1 MELSSRQAGSSFRQT
16 TDLKEA
22 GQGIFE
28 QEPVCMD
35 RPGPRAPLEVGQA
48 IATPAGAAVA
58 IAALSAA
65 ALAHYQAGRLGEAA
79 RLYRSILGAAPRH
92 VHSLHQL
99 GIIAHQWGRS
109 DLAIHLIGR
118 AIALDGRQP
127 KAHFDFATVLL
138 RLGRLDEAAASYA
151 RATELKPDYAEAH
164 MNRAI
169 VLKQQGKLGA
179 AVAALEHTLAVR
191 PDYAEAHANL
201 GGTLAAQGKLIEA
214 IARYTQ
220 ALALKSDVAEIHGN
234 LGHLRA
240 QLGDFAVAEQHYRRA
255 LALKPHAADLH
266 MSLGIVL
273 RKLHRPDEA
282 VPCHQR
288 ALSLRPDYAEAL
300 HNLALVYLTQADKPR
315 ALAAARRALAVRE
328 MPETKRL
335 FAQCIRG
342 LVSAPDMDGLR
353 GLVRRAIE
361 EPWDRP
367 RLLVQVGANFIKQDE
382 RLVASIRRVVE
393 AWPRRPPTCD
403 LSAASGLAAGFAD
416 PLLLSLMESSQVSD
430 VALERFLTAVRHGLL
445 DEASAALGAST
456 ADDHDTL
463 RFCCALARQCWI
475 NEYVFDL
482 ADGELDRAAVLRD
495 ALAAALRSGAEVPPV
510 RLALVASYFPLLSVA
525 PPQLLLERP
534 WPDAVAA
541 LITQQVHEPV
551 EERQLAQTMTRMTE
565 VADPTSILVRQQ
577 YEESPY
583 PRWVRIEPAAPAASA
598 ETWLRQTYPTAAV
611 DNFAGRDTIDVLVA
625 GCGTGQNS
633 IEAARRFAGAQ
644 VLAIDLSL
652 SSLAY
657 AQRKARELGI
667 GNIAHAQ
674 ADILE
679 LGSVSRSFDIIE
691 SAGVLHHLADWKTGW
706 RVLLSLLRPGG
717 LMRVGLYS
725 ELARASLAAARA
737 FIKDRRYERTD
748 IRRCRQEL
756 LACMAPI
763 SDVAQFQDF
772 FTTSECRDLL
782 FHVEEHRVTLPEIKD
797 FLNENGL
804 KFLGF
809 EIDGA
814 VIEQY
819 RRRFAEDEAAND
831 LDRWNIF
838 EQDNPA
844 TFAGMYQ
851 FWVQKR

>member
-1 MELSSRQAGSSFRQT
+1 MDRTGPHVSDELRQA
-16 TDLKEA
+16 
-22 GQGIFE
+22 I
-28 QEPVCMD
+28 M
-35 RPGPRAPLEVGQA
+35 
-48 IATPAGAAVA
+48 TPAGAAIA
-58 IAALSAA
+58 IAGLSAA
-65 ALAHYQAGRLGEAA
+65 ALAHHQAGRLGEAA

-92 VHSLHQL
+92 VDSLHQL
-99 GIIAHQWGRS
+99 GVIALQWGRS
-109 DLAIHLIGR
+109 DVAAHLIGR
-118 AIALDGRQP
+118 AIALDGRRP

-164 MNRAI
+164 MNFAI

-179 AVAALEHTLAVR
+179 AVTALERTLAVR

-201 GGTLAAQGKLIEA
+201 GGALAAQGKLIEA
-214 IARYTQ
+214 VARYTR
-220 ALALKSDVAEIHGN
+220 ALALKPDIAEIHGN

-240 QLGDFAVAEQHYRRA
+240 ELGEFDQAEQHYRHA
-255 LALKPHAADLH
+255 LALKPHAADMH

-273 RKLHRPDEA
+273 RKLHRPHEA
-282 VPCHQR
+282 ISCHQR

-315 ALAAARRALAVRE
+315 ALATARRALALRE

-342 LVSAPDMDGLR
+342 LVSAPDMEALR
-353 GLVRRAIE
+353 GLIRRAID

-367 RLLVQVGANFIKQDE
+367 RLLAQVAANFIKQDE
-382 RLVASIRRVVE
+382 RLGSSIRRAVE
-393 AWPRRPPTCD
+393 TWPSRAPTRD
-403 LSAASGLAAGFAD
+403 LFGASGFSAVLAD
-416 PLLLSLMESSQVSD
+416 PLLLSLMESAQVSD

-445 DEASAALGAST
+445 DDASSIDAST
-456 ADDHDTL
+456 ADDHDML

-482 ADGELDRAAVLRD
+482 VDGEFDQAAALRD
-495 ALAAALRSGAEVPPV
+495 ALATALRSGAVVPPMQI
-510 RLALVASYFPLLSVA
+510 ALMASYFPLLSVA
-525 PPQLLLERP
+525 PPDLLLERP

-541 LITQQVHEPV
+541 LITQQVREPL
-551 EERQLAQTMTRMTE
+551 EERQLASAIPRMTKI
-565 VADPTSILVRQQ
+565 ADPTSVMVRQQ
-577 YEESPY
+577 YEENPY
-583 PRWVRIEPAAPAASA
+583 PRWVRIEPAGQAVTT

-611 DNFAGRDTIDVLVA
+611 DNFVGRDAIDILVA
-625 GCGTGQNS
+625 GCGAGQNS
-633 IEAARRFAGAQ
+633 IEAARRSAGAQ
-644 VLAIDLSL
+644 VLAVDLSL

-657 AQRKARELGI
+657 AQRKTRELGI
-667 GNIAHAQ
+667 GNIEYAQ

-679 LGSVSRSFDIIE
+679 LTTVGRSFDIIE
-691 SAGVLHHLADWKTGW
+691 STGVLHHVADWKAGW

-717 LMRVGLYS
+717 LMRLGLYS
-725 ELARASLAAARA
+725 ELARADLAGARA
-737 FIKDRRYERTD
+737 FIAAHRYERSTTD
-748 IRRCRQEL
+748 IRRCRQDM
-756 LACMAPI
+756 LACADPI
-763 SDVAQFQDF
+763 SDVAKFQDF

-782 FHVEEHRVTLPEIKD
+782 FHVEEHLLTLPQIKD

-809 EIDGA
+809 EIEGA

-819 RRRFAEDEAAND
+819 RRRFAEDAPVND
-831 LDRWNIF
+831 LDRWNTF
-838 EQDNPA
+838 EQENPA

-851 FWVQKR
+851 FWVQRRGIREQLAP